1 MVVAL
6 AGADT
11 RGEEGVTFGNHSL
24 NGLYEFHA
32 DGVAEVNGSP
42 TRGIWEVGRFR
53 ADGEGNITDGVEYS
67 SMLGSGDEETI
78 DRPFT
83 FEGPYQVNP
92 DGTAMGKVTV
102 VVAPGVEIQKKL
114 WLVIHSVG
122 KDGIANGFDGG
133 HADADLGD
141 GAHGNALSHEG
152 DRIVIAK

>member
-1 MVVAL
+1 MKRRSGQLTKRRALLGVVPVAASLMVVAL

-67 SMLGSGDEETI
+67 KE
-78 DRPFT
+78 
-83 FEGPYQVNP
+83 
-92 DGTAMGKVTV
+92 
-102 VVAPGVEIQKKL
+102 
-114 WLVIHSVG
+114 
-122 KDGIANGFDGG
+122 
-133 HADADLGD
+133 
-141 GAHGNALSHEG
+141 
-152 DRIVIAK
+152 AK